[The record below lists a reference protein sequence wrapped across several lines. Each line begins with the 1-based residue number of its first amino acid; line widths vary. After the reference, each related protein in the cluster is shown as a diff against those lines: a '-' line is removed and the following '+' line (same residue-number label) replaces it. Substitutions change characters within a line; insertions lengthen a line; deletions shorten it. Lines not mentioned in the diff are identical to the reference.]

1 MCYIA
6 SLTRGGA
13 ERVMANLA
21 SWFAERGYRVILATL
36 EEDEGLYPLSDK
48 IEKRVLTMPPCHG
61 PIGRVKNLFARVWQL
76 RALFKEV
83 HADVCLAFIGK
94 TNIRAIMAALG
105 TKTDVFV
112 SVRSAPAREYKGVMA
127 RTLARFAFRAAKGAA
142 FQTAEAASFFPKS
155 VQRKSKILLN
165 PLSPEYVVP
174 FDPYENRRD
183 EIITVGRMDRVKN
196 HKLLV
201 EAFSLFLNQIRSA
214 ETDSAILS
222 NSENALSSNE
232 SAYTELKKSAVPK
245 LIIYGDGDCMNEIK
259 AQVKSLGIEDH
270 VELPGDTRGVA
281 EKIKGARLFVLSS
294 DYEGMPNAVA
304 EAMAMSIPVVA
315 TDCPSGGA
323 RSLVSHGGTGL
334 MVHVNDPR
342 EMADAMLRIW
352 TDHKLAER
360 LAKAGHEFSKTL
372 APDLIFKEWERF
384 LF

>member
-1 MCYIA
+1 MDALKAQKTLVCYIA

-21 SWFAERGYRVILATL
+21 NWFAERGYRVILATL

-48 IEKRVLTMPPCHG
+48 IEKRVLALPPCHG
-61 PIGRVKNLFARVWQL
+61 PVGRVKNLFGRVWQL

-112 SVRSAPAREYKGVMA
+112 SVRSAPAREYKGVLQRM
-127 RTLARFAFRAAKGAA
+127 LARFAFRAAKGAA

-155 VQRKSKILLN
+155 VQRRSRVLLN
-165 PLSPEYVVP
+165 PLSAEYVVP
-174 FDPYENRRD
+174 FDPYEDRRD

-201 EAFSLFLNQIRSA
+201 EAFALFLDQF
-214 ETDSAILS
+214 LS
-222 NSENALSSNE
+222 VEHSDNPEKE
-232 SAYTELKKSAVPK
+232 AVPK
-245 LIIYGDGDCMNEIK
+245 LIIYGGGDCMEEIR
-259 AQVKSLGIEDH
+259 AQVKTLGIEDH
-270 VELPGDTRGVA
+270 VEFPGDTRDVA
-281 EKIKGARLFVLSS
+281 KKIKGARLFVLSS
-294 DYEGMPNAVA
+294 DFEGMPNAVA

-315 TDCPSGGA
+315 TDCPSGGV
-323 RSLVSHGGTGL
+323 RSLVKDGETGL
-334 MVHVNDPR
+334 LVPVKDPQA
-342 EMADAMLRIW
+342 MADAMMRIR
-352 TDHKLAER
+352 TDRELAAR
-360 LAKAGHEFSKTL
+360 LAKAGHSFSQSL
-372 APDLIFKEWERF
+372 APGLIFAEWESF